1 MQMKK
6 TKSRTKEKK
15 AFKDRSLAQKTSFSI
30 GAVLSGML
38 VLLIVI
44 SVIFAGNSVRD
55 SVNGEFIEVAKE
67 NALKVQSIL
76 ETASN
81 SAKMMQDYM
90 EYQWKLDET
99 AGDDGRKEKSIVYH
113 TYLKA
118 FNADIED
125 FLLNTAW
132 STVNNN
138 KGITG
143 MGVLFEPDVFDKSV
157 KDYSAYVGEEQAK
170 NKTAISLGAYSKYSK
185 EEYYEKAATSQ
196 QPHITNPYE
205 EDGQIM
211 ISSSYPI
218 VVNGETQGVVM
229 VDVLVETLGEVLNNK
244 DDKYTTMYANLI
256 NSEGIYIFD
265 TDIKWSGQDMKQ
277 YFKKTSEYE
286 DMISKL
292 KGKESFT
299 VTTTREDNRKVVRF
313 CNPVVIDGTT
323 WWTQTIVDRSDMN
336 QDSAKLAIIMAI
348 LAIIVLVIILY
359 IVSFLL
365 RKYLKPINGVIDAA
379 NQLSKGEFD
388 IALTV
393 ESEDEIGH
401 LTEVFL
407 NTANILN
414 NIIEDLGRGM
424 KEMSDGNFDIGPEV
438 EYVGTFDKIKVSLAG
453 FLVSIS
459 KTLGHINQVSEQVA
473 ESAEQISQGAVSLT
487 EGATDQASSI
497 EELQATVTSV
507 SEEVS
512 RNAENSEIAN
522 KMAQSVGDVIGESN
536 KQMQEM
542 VSAMDEIT
550 STSNEISNIIQTIN
564 DIAEQTNLLAL
575 NASIE
580 AARAG
585 EMGKG
590 FAVVAAEVGHLADQ
604 SAEAAKNSTQLI
616 ANSIKAVENGK
627 ELADLTAEKLEASA
641 GKTKELV
648 ENIGEISKASVTQ
661 SEALEQISKA
671 VEQIASVVEENTAMS
686 EESSASSE
694 ELASQA
700 QLLKELVDEFNLLK
714 DVEKLKC
721 DK

>member
-1 MQMKK
+1 MQMKRA
-6 TKSRTKEKK
+6 KSRTKEKK
-15 AFKDRSLAQKTSFSI
+15 AFKDRSLSQKTSVSI
-30 GAVLSGML
+30 GIVLSAML

-44 SVIFAGNSVRD
+44 SVIFAGNAVKD
-55 SVNGEFIEVAKE
+55 SVNGEFTEVATE
-67 NALKVQSIL
+67 NALRVQNVL

-90 EYQWKLDET
+90 EYQYEEYKKV
-99 AGDDGRKEKSIVYH
+99 GDDGRKEKSIVYH
-113 TYLKA
+113 SYLNA

-138 KGITG
+138 KEIIG
-143 MGVLFEPDVFDKSV
+143 MGIYFEPNAFDKAV
-157 KDYSAYVGEEQAK
+157 KDYSAYIGEEQAK
-170 NKTAISLGAYSKYSK
+170 NKTAISYGAYSEYGK
-185 EEYYEKAATSQ
+185 EEYYEKAATTQ
-196 QPHITNPYE
+196 QPYMTIPYE
-205 EDGQIM
+205 EDGKIM

-218 VVNGETQGVVM
+218 VVDGKTKGVAL
-229 VDVLVETLGEVLNNK
+229 VDILVNELGEILNAA
-244 DDKYTTMYANLI
+244 DDKYKTMYANLI
-256 NSEGIYIFD
+256 NSDGIYIFD
-265 TDIKWSGQDMKQ
+265 TDIKWSGQDMKE

-292 KGKESFT
+292 KGKEPFT

-313 CNPVVIDGTT
+313 CNPVVVDGTT
-323 WWTQTIVDRSDMN
+323 WWTQTIVDKSDMN
-336 QDSAKLAIIMAI
+336 KDSVRLTLIMII
-348 LAIIVLVIILY
+348 LAIIVLAIILY
-359 IVSFLL
+359 AVAALL
-365 RKYLKPINGVIDAA
+365 KKYLQPINGVIDAA
-379 NQLSKGEFD
+379 NQLSKGDFD
-388 IALTV
+388 IKLTV
-393 ESEDEIGH
+393 ESKDEIGH
-401 LTEVFL
+401 LTEAFL
-407 NTANILN
+407 NTANTLN
-414 NIIEDLGRGM
+414 GIIEDLGRGM
-424 KEMSDGNFDIGPEV
+424 TEMSNGNFDIGPEV
-438 EYVGTFDKIKVSLAG
+438 EYVGAFNKIKISLAN

-459 KTLGHINQVSEQVA
+459 KTLAHINQVSEQVA
-473 ESAEQISQGAVSLT
+473 ESADQISQGAVSLT

-512 RNAENSEIAN
+512 RNAENSESAN
-522 KMAQSVGDVIGESN
+522 QMAQSVGDVIGESN

-542 VSAMDEIT
+542 VSAMEEIT
-550 STSNEISNIIQTIN
+550 NTSNQISNIIQTIN

-590 FAVVAAEVGHLADQ
+590 FAVVANEVGHLADQ

-648 ENIGEISKASVTQ
+648 DNIDEISKASVTQ

-694 ELASQA
+694 ELASQS
-700 QLLKELVDEFNLLK
+700 QLLKELVAEFNLLK
-714 DVEKLKC
+714 NALDDVIS
-721 DK
+721 